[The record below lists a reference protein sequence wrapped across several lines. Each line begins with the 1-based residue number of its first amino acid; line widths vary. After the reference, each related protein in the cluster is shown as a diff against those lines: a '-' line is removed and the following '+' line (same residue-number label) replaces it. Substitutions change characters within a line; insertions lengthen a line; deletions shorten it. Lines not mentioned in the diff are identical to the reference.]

1 MNNIPFL
8 ISGVFQTSAAV
19 KIILDQ
25 HIQMGLL
32 LDPDEFLANKDLH
45 KVRLSEIER
54 LVIPQPIPD
63 LRLYTMSPQQFDTL
77 IDQIIA
83 ANPTEQQIDDHLA
96 QAFARADESNRI
108 IIAAMQNASR
118 KQQALDDFLAYEPVH
133 RRLQRYSL
141 MNLHRLKAKLI
152 DFHTKGI
159 LPKGFSHK
167 TPDTKLFLVHQYR
180 HQSQCHPIGLEK
192 LQNIFLKH
200 HGIDIDDYVR
210 PEHITAQ
217 SHQPL
222 PSDSLPFTDPLAE
235 VLTAA

>member
-1 MNNIPFL
+1 
-8 ISGVFQTSAAV
+8 
-19 KIILDQ
+19 
-25 HIQMGLL
+25 MGLL
-32 LDPDEFLANKDLH
+32 LDPDEFLSHKDLH

-77 IDQIIA
+77 IDQIIS
-83 ANPTEQQIDDHLA
+83 ANPTQQQIDDHLA
-96 QAFARADESNRI
+96 AAFARADESNKI
-108 IIAAMQNASR
+108 LIAAMQNASR

-167 TPDTKLFLVHQYR
+167 TPDTKLFLCHQYR
-180 HQSQCHPIGLEK
+180 HQSQCHPVGLEQ
-192 LQNIFLKH
+192 LTNIFLKH
-200 HGIDIDDYVR
+200 HGIEIDAFVKQ
-210 PEHITAQ
+210 EHLDAQ
-217 SHQPL
+217 SKQPL
-222 PSDSLPFTDPLAE
+222 PTDYLPFVDPLAD